1 MIKERR
7 NGTCYIYSE
16 RGTEYI
22 NAFNAVAAATSLELH
37 LAMLGYLVT
46 SNLNIE
52 NNSISVCCHF
62 EGKPLPALPYGYTAT
77 SWDITS
83 HEYYC
88 KYEWKMTRVRCK
100 TFYFKFKKQSNE
112 Q

>member
-16 RGTEYI
+16 KHAEYI
-22 NAFNAVAAATSLELH
+22 NAFSAVVAANTLELH

-46 SNLNIE
+46 SNLNIK

-62 EGKPLPALPYGYTAT
+62 EGMPMPTLPWGYTAT
-77 SWDITS
+77 SWEITS

-88 KYEWKMTRVRCK
+88 RNDRTISRVRCK
-100 TFYFKFKKQSNE
+100 TFYFKFKREN
-112 Q
+112 